1 MIGADDGWAGIFTT
15 PAGVV
20 VPEDAATGAVPQAFL
35 HANIFAEVEAVRFH
49 VDELSGPAVLMVKA
63 AVLICKSFSI

>member
-1 MIGADDGWAGIFTT
+1 MIGADDGLAGVFTT

-35 HANIFAEVEAVRFH
+35 RANIFAEVEAMCFH
-49 VDELSGPAVLMVKA
+49 VDELSGSAVLMAKA
-63 AVLICKSFSI
+63 AVSICDSFSI

>member
-1 MIGADDGWAGIFTT
+1 MIGAGDGLAGVFTT

-35 HANIFAEVEAVRFH
+35 RPNIFAEVEVMRFH
-49 VDELSGPAVLMVKA
+49 ADELGGPAVLMAKA